1 MEVKNV
7 ILCGVGGQGT
17 ILAST
22 ILSKGLIAKGYDVK
36 MTEIHGMAQR
46 GGSVTTQV
54 RYGKEVFSPMIGK
67 GSADLIVAF
76 EKMEAYRQLTLLK
89 PDGKVVV
96 NDYKIPSSTVLAGE
110 EVYPDHVLDELQK
123 LVDTDV
129 LDADGLSRELGNP
142 KVMNVILLGALVRKM
157 GLAEEIDWESIIR
170 ESVKPKF
177 ADLNVRAF
185 QCGMQA
191 VSGE

>member
-1 MEVKNV
+1 MENKNI

-17 ILAST
+17 VLASS
-22 ILSKGLIAKGYDVK
+22 ILSQGLIATGYDVK

-54 RYGKEVFSPMIGK
+54 RYGQEVYAPLIGK

-76 EKMEAYRQLTLLK
+76 EKMEAYRQLPLLK

-96 NDYKIPSSTVLAGE
+96 NDYKIPSSTVLAGD
-110 EVYPDHVLDELQK
+110 EVYPKQILDELKK
-123 LVDTDV
+123 LANVDV
-129 LDADGLSRELGNP
+129 LQADVMAQELGNP

-157 GLAEEIDWESIIR
+157 GLEKETDWDTIIK
-170 ESVKPKF
+170 ENVKPKF
-177 ADLNVRAF
+177 AVLNMEAF
-185 QCGMQA
+185 RIGTKA
-191 VSGE
+191 V